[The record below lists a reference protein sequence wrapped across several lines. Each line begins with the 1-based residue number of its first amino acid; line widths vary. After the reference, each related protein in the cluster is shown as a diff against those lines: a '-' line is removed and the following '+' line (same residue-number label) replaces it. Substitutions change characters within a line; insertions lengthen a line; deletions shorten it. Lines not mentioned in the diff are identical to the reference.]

1 MTKLTASH
9 LPPHQLLIR
18 LSLLILSLSIL
29 QAAIA
34 QSKKPDNLFF
44 KDRLGKAGPANIFK
58 TAGYYNWGGSILKG
72 SDGQYHLFY
81 SRWKKSYSFYG
92 WLTHSEIAHAVAP
105 SPAGPWTYEATV
117 LRGGGKGRWDAIT
130 AHNPKIKYF
139 EGKYYLYYISTNLG
153 KTAFDE
159 DQLLETARTGYSHP
173 LWKPLRT
180 NQRTGVAVSTSLNGP
195 WQRLDAPL
203 IEPSGPITTLT
214 VNPAIDRG
222 PDGRYYLIVKGDKPH
237 ETRFIRNQA
246 IAVADSPLG
255 PFTMQEQPVIDYI
268 DTEDVSMWY
277 DAGRDQFYGV
287 FHAHSFIGMINSPD
301 GIHWKKAT
309 EYALT
314 PKLIRL
320 SNGDTLQPDRMERPF
335 VYTEAG
341 EPQVLSI
348 AVKKGDDSYL
358 VFLPVEAAERPLP
371 NQRQLAWQ
379 EAELGAIFHYDLHVF
394 DGRQYGQGNNRIS
407 PVADYQIF
415 RPEKLD
421 TDQWIKAIKEA
432 GFTFALL
439 TATHETGFALFQ
451 SDVNPYSMKALQFQ
465 EGRGDLVRDFVNSCR
480 KYGIKPGI
488 YLGIRWNSFF
498 GVHNFKVQGEGE
510 FRAQRQRYYNQMVEG
525 MLREICT
532 NYGELF
538 EIWFD
543 GGADH
548 PANGA
553 PDVLPIVQQY
563 QPNCLF
569 YHNLQV
575 AEVRWGG
582 SESGT
587 VSYPC
592 WATFPNPYSHGG
604 DTQAE
609 RMRLLKQGDPEGRY
623 WMPAM
628 ADAPLRGYNG
638 RHEWFWEPGDEAHI
652 FPVEDLMNMYEKSV
666 GRNATLIMGLTPDPD
681 GLLPQPDVDRL
692 REWGRAIEAKYG
704 EPAHETAGNG
714 REITLSFKSPEWIDR
729 VVIQEDIRLG
739 ERVRAYGIEVREG
752 SRWRKVAEGTALG
765 HKRIQTFEPVRT
777 DGVRLVITEADDV
790 PSIKRFAIFNP

>member
-1 MTKLTASH
+1 MRHPIFTLLLLFLAGIA
-9 LPPHQLLIR
+9 HQYE
-18 LSLLILSLSIL
+18 
-29 QAAIA
+29 ATA
-34 QSKKPDNLFF
+34 QSEKQDDLFF
-44 KDRLGKAGPANIFK
+44 ADRLEKADETNIFK
-58 TAGYYNWGGSILKG
+58 TDGYYNWGPSMLKG
-72 SDGQYHLFY
+72 PDGLYHLFY
-81 SRWKKSYSFYG
+81 SRWKKTNGFTG
-92 WLTHSEIAHAVAP
+92 WLTHSEIAHAVAK
-105 SPAGPWTYEATV
+105 SPAGPWEYRSTV
-117 LRGGGKGRWDAIT
+117 LQGAGQGRWDAIT

-139 EGKYYLYYISTNLG
+139 EGKYYLYYISTHL
-153 KTAFDE
+153 DE
-159 DQLLETARTGYSHP
+159 AGYGEEYLQEIARTGYQHP
-173 LWKPLRT
+173 DWKTLRT
-180 NQRTGVAVSTSLNGP
+180 NQRTGVAVANSLDGP
-195 WQRLDAPL
+195 WERQDTPL

-222 PDGRYYLIVKGDKPH
+222 PDGKYYLIVKGDKPN

-246 IAVADSPLG
+246 IAVSDRPTG
-255 PFTMQEQPVIDYI
+255 PFKMQDKPVIDYL

-277 DAGRDQFYGV
+277 DTKRKQFYGV
-287 FHAHSFIGMINSPD
+287 FHAHRFIGMINSPD

-309 EYALT
+309 EYVLS
-314 PKLIRL
+314 PKRILL

-335 VYTEAG
+335 VYQENGT
-341 EPQVLSI
+341 PQVLSV
-348 AVKKGDDSYL
+348 AVKKGDESYL
-358 VFLPVEAAERPLP
+358 VFIPVKDKERPLP
-371 NQRQLAWQ
+371 NHRQLAWQ
-379 EAELGAIFHYDLHVF
+379 QAEMGAIFHYDLHVF
-394 DGRQYGQGNNRIS
+394 DGKKYGQANNRIS
-407 PVADYQIF
+407 PMPDYQIF

-421 TDQWIKAIKEA
+421 TDQWVKAAKDA

-465 EGRGDLVRDFVNSCR
+465 EGKGDLVRDFVNSCR

-510 FRAQRQRYYNQMVEG
+510 FREQRQRYYNQMVEG

-548 PANGA
+548 PDNGA

-569 YHNLQV
+569 YHNLQL

-582 SESGT
+582 SESGM
-587 VSYPC
+587 VNYPC

-609 RMRLLKQGDPEGRY
+609 RMRLLKGGDPDGRY

-638 RHEWFWEPGDEAHI
+638 RHEWFWEPDDEAHI
-652 FPVEDLMNMYEKSV
+652 FPLEHLMKIYEGSV
-666 GRNATLIMGLTPDPD
+666 GRNSTLIMGLTPDSD
-681 GLLPQPDVDRL
+681 GLLPQADVERLQEWGKAIETRYGQPISQTRGNDRELEIKFEKTEMIDRL
-692 REWGRAIEAKYG
+692 I
-704 EPAHETAGNG
+704 
-714 REITLSFKSPEWIDR
+714 L
-729 VVIQEDIRLG
+729 QEDIAQG
-739 ERVRAYGIEVREG
+739 ERIRAYRIEIKNKSKWQEI
-752 SRWRKVAEGTALG
+752 ATGTAIG
-765 HKRIQTFEPVRT
+765 HKRIQHFEPVAARRIRLLITQSTALPQIKNFAVFRT
-777 DGVRLVITEADDV
+777 E
-790 PSIKRFAIFNP
+790 

>member
-1 MTKLTASH
+1 MISASVVLQVLTY
-9 LPPHQLLIR
+9 
-18 LSLLILSLSIL
+18 
-29 QAAIA
+29 A
-34 QSKKPDNLFF
+34 QSEKRDDLFF
-44 KDRLGKAGPANIFK
+44 RDRLQPANETNIFK
-58 TAGYYNWGGSILKG
+58 TDDYFNWGPSMLKG
-72 SDGQYHLFY
+72 PDGLYHLFY
-81 SRWKKSYSFYG
+81 SRWKKEYGFTG

-105 SPAGPWTYEATV
+105 SPAGPWEYRSTA
-117 LRGGGKGRWDAIT
+117 LQGAGKGHWDAIT
-130 AHNPKIKYF
+130 AHNPKIKFF

-153 KTAFDE
+153 EQVYDE
-159 DQLLETARTGYSHP
+159 KQLVETARTGYSHP
-173 LWKPLRT
+173 LWKPLRS
-180 NQRTGVAVSTSLNGP
+180 NQRTGVAVANSLDGP
-195 WQRLDAPL
+195 WERLDTPL

-222 PDGRYYLIVKGDKPH
+222 PDGRYYLIVKGDKPN

-246 IAVADSPLG
+246 VAISDNPAG
-255 PFTMQEQPVIDYI
+255 PFEMQEKPVIDYL

-277 DAGRDQFYGV
+277 DKSREQFYGI

-309 EYALT
+309 EYALS
-314 PKLIRL
+314 PKYIPL
-320 SNGDTLQPDRMERPF
+320 SNGDTLRPDRMERPF
-335 VYTEAG
+335 VYQEDGA
-341 EPQVLSI
+341 PQVLSV
-348 AVKKGDDSYL
+348 AVKKGNDSYL
-358 VFLPVEAAERPLP
+358 VFIPVKAKERPLP
-371 NQRQLAWQ
+371 NSRQLAWQ
-379 EAELGAIFHYDLHVF
+379 QAEMGAIFHYDLHVF
-394 DGRQYGQGNNRIS
+394 DGKKYGQANNRIS
-407 PVADYQIF
+407 PMPDYQIF
-415 RPEKLD
+415 RPEQLD
-421 TDQWIKAIKEA
+421 TDQWVKAAKDA

-451 SDVNPYSMKALQFQ
+451 SAVNPYSMKALKYRD
-465 EGRGDLVRDFVNSCR
+465 GKGDLVRDFVNSCR

-510 FRAQRQRYYNQMVEG
+510 FREQRQRYYNQMVEG
-525 MLREICT
+525 MLLEICT

-548 PANGA
+548 PDNGA

-569 YHNLQV
+569 YHNLQL

-582 SESGT
+582 SESGK

-604 DTQAE
+604 DTHAE
-609 RMRLLKQGDPEGRY
+609 RMRLLKQGDPEGPY

-652 FPVEDLMNMYEKSV
+652 YPVDKLMEIYEGSV
-666 GRNATLIMGLTPDPD
+666 GRNSTLIMGLTPDPN
-681 GLLPQPDVDRL
+681 GLMPQADVDRL
-692 REWGRAIEAKYG
+692 REWGAAIKAKYG
-704 EPAHETAGNG
+704 NPVHTSNGNG
-714 REITLSFKSPEWIDR
+714 REIEIKLDAPTLIDR
-729 VVIQEDIRLG
+729 IIIQEDIARG
-739 ERVRAYGIEVREG
+739 ERIRKYHLEVKHKG
-752 SRWRKVAEGTALG
+752 KWQKIAEGTAVG
-765 HKRIQTFEPVRT
+765 HKRIQQFEPVTARRI
-777 DGVRLVITEADDV
+777 RLMITEATDLPQV
-790 PSIKRFAIFNP
+790 KNFAVFGAK